1 MSKRNRSKKL
11 KTENPGQFVL
21 LPVAIILSIIPLIV
35 FSKLIQLSGI
45 EIENW
50 LGEPIHADFFSFYK
64 SQWLMV
70 CTVLAILF
78 FFSYYLIKGLKLEK
92 SFLYIPTAVYA
103 VLIILSAVT
112 SKYPDVVYKG
122 FAGRHE
128 GMYVLL
134 CYLLL
139 MLIVFNLVKAE
150 NQIKFLLSALLI
162 SAAIICLIGMFQF
175 LGIDLFRSDFGKQLI
190 LPRQYHQYK
199 DSLDFRF
206 EDTYIYSTLQNPNY
220 VGSYTVLLIPV
231 AFAFIAFSKKP
242 YLKAGGAVLVGLL
255 MLNLFGSRSRA
266 GLVGIFVIVVIAVVL
281 FRKAIF
287 KKKLLALAI
296 VAGMLVLFFG
306 ADYALKGTLT
316 KRVISEF
323 SILSSDEVQFYDLQD
338 ITFKDNT
345 VSIISSTETLT
356 IGISEDSL
364 YFTDTQGKNLE
375 PIMKEAEDKLNI
387 SFTDSVYK
395 NYNITIKGGIFTID
409 QQGINFR
416 LICENNEFKLLG
428 TKEEQVDDIIKP
440 ASLGFSGK
448 ERLGSARGYIWSRSL
463 PLLKNSLLLG
473 YGPDTFVIEFP
484 QYDYIGKIRAYG
496 TTQMI
501 VDKPHN
507 MFLQIAMNTGVLS
520 LLSVLVLFG
529 FYIVQSLKLYIKN
542 INNKSIAT
550 VSGVGI
556 FLGICGYLGAAFF
569 NDSIVAIAPV
579 FWVLLGLGFVCNG
592 FYKKQYDK
600 ERQKNG

>member
-1 MSKRNRSKKL
+1 MRC
-11 KTENPGQFVL
+11 
-21 LPVAIILSIIPLIV
+21 
-35 FSKLIQLSGI
+35 
-45 EIENW
+45 
-50 LGEPIHADFFSFYK
+50 SF
-64 SQWLMV
+64 
-70 CTVLAILF
+70 
-78 FFSYYLIKGLKLEK
+78 
-92 SFLYIPTAVYA
+92 
-103 VLIILSAVT
+103 
-112 SKYPDVVYKG
+112 
-122 FAGRHE
+122 
-128 GMYVLL
+128 
-134 CYLLL
+134 
-139 MLIVFNLVKAE
+139 
-150 NQIKFLLSALLI
+150 
-162 SAAIICLIGMFQF
+162 
-175 LGIDLFRSDFGKQLI
+175 
-190 LPRQYHQYK
+190 
-199 DSLDFRF
+199 
-206 EDTYIYSTLQNPNY
+206 
-220 VGSYTVLLIPV
+220 
-231 AFAFIAFSKKP
+231 
-242 YLKAGGAVLVGLL
+242 
-255 MLNLFGSRSRA
+255 
-266 GLVGIFVIVVIAVVL
+266 
-281 FRKAIF
+281 
-287 KKKLLALAI
+287 
-296 VAGMLVLFFG
+296 
-306 ADYALKGTLT
+306 
-316 KRVISEF
+316 
-323 SILSSDEVQFYDLQD
+323 DLQD

-579 FWVLLGLGFVCNG
+579 FWVLLGLGFVCNEL
-592 FYKKQYDK
+592 YKKQYDK